1 MTYTVSHSEDT
12 NVLKVVVTDVV
23 TLQHCIHS
31 VDGFL
36 AGGPLRP
43 GTQLLID
50 ATNLTPSFSFAD
62 LRALAAYGKRL
73 VQSGLHS
80 VAIIAAGDLVFGL
93 ARTLSAYAEFQGC
106 KVFTFRTQEKAAK
119 WLESCKLVPYP
130 AT

>member
-1 MTYTVSHSEDT
+1 MTYTVSHSGDP
-12 NVLKVVVTDVV
+12 NLVRVVVTDVV

-36 AGGPLRP
+36 AGGRLRP

-50 ATNLTPSFSFAD
+50 ATHLKPAFSFAD
-62 LRALAAYGKRL
+62 LRDLALYARRL
-73 VQSGLHS
+73 VKSGLHS

-93 ARTLSAYAEFQGC
+93 ARAFSAYAESQGA
-106 KVFTFRTQEKAAK
+106 KVFTFRTEENAAK

-130 AT
+130 AA